1 MRLSRL
7 LLALSLAAAACG
19 GSSKP
24 ATAPAA
30 AAPAP
35 TLYQRLGGQPAIEAV
50 VDRFLANVVADARI
64 NKFFTGLPPEEV
76 GKLRRLLVE
85 QVCNATGGGCAYTG
99 RSMKEAHAGMQ
110 LTHEHFAAI
119 VEDLVAALDAAGV
132 APADKDEL
140 LGVLGGL
147 EGDIVGQ

>member
-50 VDRFLANVVADARI
+50 VDGFLANVVADARI
-64 NKFFTGLPPEEV
+64 NKFFA
-76 GKLRRLLVE
+76 GKLGRLL
-85 QVCNATGGGCAYTG
+85 A
-99 RSMKEAHAGMQ
+99 Q
-110 LTHEHFAAI
+110 LHESIWASAA
-119 VEDLVAALDAAGV
+119 
-132 APADKDEL
+132 
-140 LGVLGGL
+140 
-147 EGDIVGQ
+147 